1 MQVEQRTPKQAEN
14 VRAASQVAEQ
24 DTKKPAA
31 RARPKINTYV
41 YSLKTNQGVVQKGRL
56 RALNKEQAIALAQ
69 LGQPGSQVEK
79 IREVKDLLN
88 VNLGGKAVKTQEL
101 LIFTRQLAT
110 FVKAGVPMVEAMAS
124 IGSENA
130 SRAMQDTL
138 REISLDLAQGLPL
151 SAGME
156 KHKNKV
162 FPQFYI
168 DLVRAGEITG
178 DLDGVLVQAAKYL
191 ARQEETK
198 RKLRSALAYPIVIAI
213 FALVSIGVLIFFVLP
228 QFVEFFKQFNATLPL
243 PTRIVLN
250 VQEFIGTWWHVLL
263 LGSAMLV
270 AGLVMWTRTAPGRY
284 AWHRFQL
291 MAPFVGP
298 LVRYTIIER
307 FCATLATMVK
317 AGVPIVATFQVIID
331 GSRNVLFKDALGK
344 VRDAMLVG
352 QGIATPLA
360 ATGMF
365 PSMVPQ
371 MVKVGEDTGTL
382 DDQLNQ
388 ASDFYA
394 EELEYRLAKF
404 TALFEPMMILMLGG
418 VVGFIGF
425 ALVSAMYDIY
435 RQVGV

>member
-1 MQVEQRTPKQAEN
+1 MPKA
-14 VRAASQVAEQ
+14 VS
-24 DTKKPAA
+24 KS
-31 RARPKINTYV
+31 RPKINTYV
-41 YSLKTNQGVVQKGRL
+41 YKLTTNQGVSQKGRL

-69 LGQPGSQVEK
+69 LGQPGSQVER

-88 VNLGGKAVKTQEL
+88 INLGGKAVKTAEL

-151 SAGME
+151 SAGMD
-156 KHKNKV
+156 KHKGKV

-178 DLDGVLVQAAKYL
+178 DLDGVLQQAAKYL

-198 RKLRSALAYPIVIAI
+198 RKLRSALSYPIVIGLFAI
-213 FALVSIGVLIFFVLP
+213 FAILVLLIFVLP

-250 VQEFIGTWWHVLL
+250 TQKFLTTWWHVLL
-263 LGSAMLV
+263 LGLGLV
-270 AGLVMWTRTAPGRY
+270 VVGLVMWTRTVPGRY
-284 AWHRFQL
+284 AWHRLQL
-291 MAPFVGP
+291 AAPFVGP

-352 QGIATPLA
+352 QGISSPLA

-365 PSMVPQ
+365 PAMVPQ
-371 MVKVGEDTGTL
+371 MIKVGEDTGTL

-404 TALFEPMMILMLGG
+404 TAIFEPMMILMLGG

>member
-1 MQVEQRTPKQAEN
+1 MQVEQRPSEQAEN
-14 VRAASQVAEQ
+14 LRAASQVAEQ
-24 DTKKPAA
+24 DMKKPVV
-31 RARPKINTYV
+31 RSRPKINTYV
-41 YSLKTNQGVVQKGRL
+41 YNLKTNQGVVQKGRL

-69 LGQPGSQVEK
+69 LGQPGSQVTK
-79 IREVKDLLN
+79 IREVKDFLN
-88 VNLGGKAVKTQEL
+88 INLGGKAVKTAEL

-198 RKLRSALAYPIVIAI
+198 RKLRSALAYPIVIGI
-213 FALVSIGVLIFFVLP
+213 FAIVAIGILVFFVLP

-250 VQEFIGTWWHVLL
+250 AQKFLGTWWHVLL
-263 LGSAMLV
+263 LGGALLIT
-270 AGLVMWTRTAPGRY
+270 GLVMWTRTAPGRY

-331 GSRNVLFKDALGK
+331 GSRNVLFKDALAK

-352 QGIATPLA
+352 QGISGPLA

-371 MVKVGEDTGTL
+371 MMKVGEDTGTL